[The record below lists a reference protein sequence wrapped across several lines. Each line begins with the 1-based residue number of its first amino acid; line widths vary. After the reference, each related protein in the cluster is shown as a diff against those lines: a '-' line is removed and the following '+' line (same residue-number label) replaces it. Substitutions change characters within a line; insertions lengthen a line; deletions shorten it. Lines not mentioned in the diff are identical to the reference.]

1 VPGVVGGGE
10 ALRSRLV
17 IVLCV
22 SYVLAAFPAAPAVAS
37 PRDGAPVFAQDPTG
51 PEDEA
56 EGQEG
61 QGGAGEGQGTA
72 EAETGAGGETT
83 EGTAETGPPWTYQ
96 MARISLALLV
106 ALALGIAFIYHRLV
120 TKRQRGEA

>member
-1 VPGVVGGGE
+1 VPGVVCGGE

-22 SYVLAAFPAAPAVAS
+22 LVALSVPAAPALAS
-37 PRDGAPVFAQDPTG
+37 GGGRAPVLAQDPTG

-72 EAETGAGGETT
+72 EAETGAGGSTT
-83 EGTAETGPPWTYQ
+83 EGTAEAGPPWTYQ
-96 MARISLALLV
+96 MARLSLVLLV
-106 ALALGIAFIYHRLV
+106 GLALGIALIYHRLV
-120 TKRQRGEA
+120 AKRQRGEV